1 MTEREPDDWGPEEAA
16 ALRALAGGPG
26 APPEL
31 EERLVAALRRQGLLR
46 PRRHW
51 LRTTAAAA
59 AGMVLFVAGVLVGK
73 GPAARGVPPDMPRFV
88 LFLYAA
94 SDSRPVAES
103 DEAARVQE
111 YARWAR
117 LQRAMGSV
125 EAGQRLEDTA
135 VTLGSAEASLGV
147 GPAGYFIVRASSLEQ
162 AVGVA
167 RSCPHL
173 RHGGV
178 IVVRPIDPKV

>member
-1 MTEREPDDWGPEEAA
+1 
-16 ALRALAGGPG
+16 
-26 APPEL
+26 
-31 EERLVAALRRQGLLR
+31 
-46 PRRHW
+46 
-51 LRTTAAAA
+51 
-59 AGMVLFVAGVLVGK
+59 
-73 GPAARGVPPDMPRFV
+73 MPRFV